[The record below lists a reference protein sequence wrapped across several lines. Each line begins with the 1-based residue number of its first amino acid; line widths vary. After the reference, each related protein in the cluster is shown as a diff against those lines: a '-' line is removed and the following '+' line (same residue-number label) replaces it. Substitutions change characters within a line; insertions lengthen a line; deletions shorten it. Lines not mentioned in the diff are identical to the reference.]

1 MPAIG
6 DRPRI
11 FADEDGLRLVLDLW
25 DPWLIVFVNV
35 NGNEETMS
43 ERANAL
49 AERILEGAE
58 GLAAFA
64 REMTHEQWQT
74 VVQPDG
80 RTAGVMVHHVASVYP
95 IEIELATQIA
105 MGNPITGV
113 TWAVVAEMNAQHAKE
128 QAAVGKAMT
137 LELLQRNSEVAAYAV
152 RGFTDAQL
160 DRATA
165 VSLYGD
171 APVTAQ
177 FMIEDHAVRHSWH
190 HLARIKASC

>member
-1 MPAIG
+1 
-6 DRPRI
+6 
-11 FADEDGLRLVLDLW
+11 
-25 DPWLIVFVNV
+25 LIVFVNV

-113 TWAVVAEMNAQHAKE
+113 TWGVVAEMNAQHAKE